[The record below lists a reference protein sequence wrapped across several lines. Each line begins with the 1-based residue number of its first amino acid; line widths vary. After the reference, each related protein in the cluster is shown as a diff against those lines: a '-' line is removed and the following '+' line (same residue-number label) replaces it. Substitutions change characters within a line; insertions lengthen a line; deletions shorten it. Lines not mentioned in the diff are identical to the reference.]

1 MKKTFKENKVKS
13 AMVKMAMKSAEKG
26 ANSAC
31 FLIAYQPK
39 ESKAV
44 KRLRKF

>member
-1 MKKTFKENKVKS
+1 MKKRDKQSKLKS
-13 AMVKMAMKSAEKG
+13 TMIQIAEKSAEKG

-39 ESKAV
+39 ESEAV

>member
-1 MKKTFKENKVKS
+1 MRKSSKENKIKS
-13 AMVKMAMKSAEKG
+13 VIRQMAVKSAEKG
-26 ANSAC
+26 ANDAC

-39 ESKAV
+39 ESEAV

>member
-1 MKKTFKENKVKS
+1 MRKRDKQSKVKS
-13 AMVKMAMKSAEKG
+13 AMIQIAAKSAEKG

-39 ESKAV
+39 ESEAV

>member
-1 MKKTFKENKVKS
+1 MWKSNKENKVKS
-13 AMVKMAMKSAEKG
+13 AIRQIAMKSAEKG
-26 ANSAC
+26 ANDAC

-39 ESKAV
+39 ESEAV